1 MSTPREVR
9 DQLVS
14 ECERGFRD
22 EHHWKGW
29 LRKHLVEIKA
39 LPVPLRKQVTL
50 AHEQAT
56 WDGYSRPV
64 AK

>member
-1 MSTPREVR
+1 MPTPLEVR
-9 DQLVS
+9 DQLVA

-39 LPVPLRKQVTL
+39 LPVPLRKQVMQ

-56 WDGYSRPV
+56 AIAFSQPR